1 MIRICPRTRPET
13 IMRPINC
20 PLLILAILVAACSDS
35 GAAPEA
41 SAEAARDARNA
52 GNVASAMAGSA
63 TGLVDTS
70 DLPDFVEM
78 YQGATPVMNM
88 KTNDSGAAG
97 GLLSYTTTAPITDV
111 IAFHRASAA
120 RNGIEI
126 KTETTTPDGM
136 MLGGTSADES
146 ETLMVMIARGE
157 AETTVSLTHA
167 TKSG

>member
-1 MIRICPRTRPET
+1 
-13 IMRPINC
+13 MRPITA
-20 PLLILAILVAACSDS
+20 PLLPLAMLLAACSDS

-63 TGLVDTS
+63 TGLVDIS

-78 YQGATPVMNM
+78 YQGATPIMNM

-97 GLLSYTTTAPITDV
+97 GLLSYTTTAPITEV
-111 IAFHRASAA
+111 VAFHRASAK
-120 RNGIEI
+120 RNGIDF
-126 KTETTTPDGM
+126 KTEAATPDGM
-136 MLGGTSADES
+136 TLAGTSADEARS
-146 ETLMVMIARGE
+146 LMVMIARGE

-167 TKSG
+167 RKTG